1 MIYGYARV
9 SSAGQN
15 LYGTSLESQEEALR
29 QNGAEVIYKDTF
41 TGTKK
46 HRPELDK
53 LLAVLKEGDTLV
65 VTKLDRVAR
74 STKNGIEL
82 LDSLANRGVV
92 VHILNMGR
100 LDGTPTGRLM
110 RNILLAFAEFER
122 DMIVERTSEGKA
134 IARLDPDWKEGRK
147 AVEYDEAMFNE
158 LHGLVEGKTIS
169 VTEAASRL
177 GVSRAKWYRLE
188 KERAA
193 ASGTGDSSECNT
205 KLERIGA

>member
-1 MIYGYARV
+1 MVYGYARV

-29 QNGAEVIYKDTF
+29 ANGAEVIYREAF

-53 LLAVLKEGDTLV
+53 LLAELKEGDTLI

-82 LDSLANRGVV
+82 LDSLANRGVI

-100 LDGTPTGRLM
+100 LDGTPTGKLM

-122 DMIVERTSEGKA
+122 DMIVERTSEGKVVA
-134 IARLDPDWKEGRK
+134 ATDPNWKQGRK
-147 AVEYDEAMFNE
+147 PVEYDGEAFDSLYSLVRKGE
-158 LHGLVEGKTIS
+158 LS
-169 VTEAASRL
+169 VTEAAAKI
-177 GVSRAKWYRLE
+177 GISRAKWYRIE
-188 KERAA
+188 KERVNAA
-193 ASGTGDSSECNT
+193 
-205 KLERIGA
+205 

>member
-1 MIYGYARV
+1 MVYGYARV

-15 LYGTSLESQEEALR
+15 LYGTSLESQEEQLR
-29 QNGAEVIYKDTF
+29 ANGAEVIYREAF

-53 LLAVLKEGDTLV
+53 LLTALKEGDTLV

-74 STKNGIEL
+74 STKNGIDL
-82 LDSLANRGVV
+82 LDSLASRGII

-122 DMIVERTSEGKA
+122 DMIVERTAEGKA
-134 IARLDPDWKEGRK
+134 VARQDPNWKEGRK
-147 AVEYDEAMFNE
+147 SADYDATLYEKLLPLTE
-158 LHGLVEGKTIS
+158 SGEIS
-169 VTEAASRL
+169 VTEAAARL
-177 GVSRAKWYRLE
+177 GVSRAKWYRICGG
-188 KERAA
+188 AA
-193 ASGTGDSSECNT
+193 
-205 KLERIGA
+205 

>member
-1 MIYGYARV
+1 MVYGYARV
-9 SSAGQN
+9 SSSGQN

-29 QNGAEVIYKDTF
+29 SNGAEVIYREAF

-53 LLAVLKEGDTLV
+53 LLAELKEGDTLI

-82 LDSLANRGVV
+82 LDSLSSRGVI

-100 LDGTPTGRLM
+100 LDGTPTGKLM

-134 IARLDPDWKEGRK
+134 VAMTDPNWRQGRK
-147 AVEYDEAMFNE
+147 PVEYDEEMFDKLHFLVSNGAM
-158 LHGLVEGKTIS
+158 S
-169 VTEAASRL
+169 VTEAAAKL
-177 GVSRAKWYRLE
+177 GISRAKWYRIE

-193 ASGTGDSSECNT
+193 A
-205 KLERIGA
+205 

>member
-1 MIYGYARV
+1 MVYGYARV

-15 LYGTSLESQEEALR
+15 LYGSSLESQEEALR
-29 QNGAEVIYKDTF
+29 ANGAEVIYREAF
-41 TGTKK
+41 TGTKR
-46 HRPELDK
+46 HRPQLDK
-53 LLAVLKEGDTLV
+53 LLDALKEGDTLI

-82 LDSLANRGVV
+82 LDSLASRGVI

-100 LDGTPTGRLM
+100 LDGTPTGKLM

-134 IARLDPDWKEGRK
+134 VAMMDPNWKQGRKPVEFDADEFARL
-147 AVEYDEAMFNE
+147 
-158 LHGLVEGKTIS
+158 HSLVSAGSIS
-169 VTEAASRL
+169 VTEASAKL
-177 GVSRAKWYRLE
+177 GISRAKWYRIE

-193 ASGTGDSSECNT
+193 S
-205 KLERIGA
+205 